1 MKRRA
6 SSPQPRAQGFT
17 LVEAIMVIVILGVL
31 AGIVAVFIRAPI
43 LGYRDSV
50 DRAEITD
57 QADLAL
63 RRIARD
69 VRLALPN
76 SVRVNASGSFL
87 EFLQTVSGARYLSS
101 VDGAAD
107 GQALSFDDTGRTTFL
122 AIGLPDSFARVRPGH
137 FVVVY
142 NLGSGFTGA
151 DAWQLNTAAEKNIA
165 RITALTSTSIALPG
179 QSEGNT
185 TPAIQITLA
194 DNPFAAQTVA
204 MSSPSQRFQV
214 VTGPVSYFC
223 QPRADGTLD
232 LVRAWGYPVSANLQ
246 VPPAGG
252 QRAVIASR
260 LTRCGG
266 LFNAASG
273 ALGRAG
279 LVSIDLALRG
289 RHDNAAAIRL
299 VHQVHVDNTP

>member
-1 MKRRA
+1 MSRRLP
-6 SSPQPRAQGFT
+6 SRGFT
-17 LVEAIMVIVILGVL
+17 LIEAVMVIVILGVL

-87 EFLQTVSGARYLSS
+87 EFLQTRSGARYLSTL
-101 VDGAAD
+101 DGAAD
-107 GQALSFDDTGRTTFL
+107 SQVLSFEDPARTTFL
-122 AIGLPDSFARVRPGH
+122 AIGLPDSFARVRPGD

-142 NLGSGFTGA
+142 NLGYGFSGA
-151 DAWQLNTAAEKNIA
+151 DAWQLNTTAEKNIA
-165 RITALTSTSIALPG
+165 RITALAATSVTLPG
-179 QSEGNT
+179 QSAGST
-185 TPAIQITLA
+185 TPAVQVTLA

-204 MSSPSQRFQV
+204 MSSPTQRFQV

-232 LVRAWGYPVSANLQ
+232 LVRAWGYAVNANLQ
-246 VPPAGG
+246 VPPSGG

-273 ALGRAG
+273 ALVRAG
-279 LVSIDLALRG
+279 LVSIDLELRG
-289 RHDNAAAIRL
+289 RNGNAAAIRL
-299 VHQVHVDNTP
+299 VHQVHIDNTP

>member
-1 MKRRA
+1 MKR
-6 SSPQPRAQGFT
+6 PAQGFT

-43 LGYRDSV
+43 LAYRDSV
-50 DRAEITD
+50 DRAEVTD

-76 SVRVNASGSFL
+76 SVRVNASGSAL
-87 EFLQTVSGARYLSS
+87 EFLQTRSGARYLST

-107 GQALSFDDTGRTTFL
+107 GQALSFDDPARTTFL
-122 AIGLPDSFARVRPGH
+122 AIGLPDSFARVRAGD

-142 NLGSGFTGA
+142 NLGFGFTGA

-165 RITALTSTSIALPG
+165 RITALASTSVALPG
-179 QSEGNT
+179 QSEGST
-185 TPAIQITLA
+185 TPAVQVTLA

-204 MSSPSQRFQV
+204 MSSPTQRFQV
-214 VTGPVSYFC
+214 VSGPVSYFC

-232 LVRAWGYPVSANLQ
+232 LVRAWGYAISANPQ
-246 VPPAGG
+246 WPPSGG

-266 LFNAASG
+266 LFNAANG
-273 ALGRAG
+273 ALVRAG
-279 LVSIDLALRG
+279 LVSIDLELRG